1 LKQLWKLGRKTRPHG
16 PDLGGPLAQNWARPM
31 LAWQPT
37 APAALATARALTRD
51 GGAVALAPT
60 ALAAAGGKRQAASDT
75 ADR

>member
-1 LKQLWKLGRKTRPHG
+1 MGRISAARSHRTGR
-16 PDLGGPLAQNWARPM
+16 GPLLLRPM